1 MSIGKVRILPLGWD
15 RDGPVILY
23 PSPRLRQ
30 NGNGNGGTITRPTSL
45 KLLCVEIWDK
55 NFQLNREKSGIEE
68 RGPSRASALRAS
80 RIV

>member
-1 MSIGKVRILPLGWD
+1 MGLHWS
-15 RDGPVILY
+15 GPIILY

-30 NGNGNGGTITRPTSL
+30 NGNGNGGTIILPTSL
-45 KLLCVEIWDK
+45 KLLYVEIWDK